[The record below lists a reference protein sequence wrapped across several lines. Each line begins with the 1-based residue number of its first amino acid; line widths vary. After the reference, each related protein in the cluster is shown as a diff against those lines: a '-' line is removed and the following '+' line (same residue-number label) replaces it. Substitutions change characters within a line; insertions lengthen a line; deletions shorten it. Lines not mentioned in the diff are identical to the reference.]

1 MVFKKQCSQVL
12 KMPLTCA
19 VKSNLSEATISRF
32 KSYYFAI
39 KQCLLLYLCSS
50 YSEMYLY
57 RLNKE
62 I

>member
-19 VKSNLSEATISRF
+19 VKSNFSEATISRF

-39 KQCLLLYLCSS
+39 K
-50 YSEMYLY
+50 
-57 RLNKE
+57 
-62 I
+62 